1 MELLRYKDL
10 FTYEQTETKQD
21 VLGDDFDARI
31 LAMTEESAP
40 VKAKVVSLTERL
52 KPLMKA
58 VAVVAVILTLTNP
71 LQVPFA
77 NDENTISQYDGYEKV
92 IHGTS
97 VALTDSAVIDS
108 MKRSTVEPQAQQMP
122 VIIK

>member
-1 MELLRYKDL
+1 
-10 FTYEQTETKQD
+10 
-21 VLGDDFDARI
+21 
-31 LAMTEESAP
+31 
-40 VKAKVVSLTERL
+40 
-52 KPLMKA
+52 MKA
-58 VAVVAVILTLTNP
+58 VAVVAVILTLTNA